1 MKMYK
6 FLKSKAGLTLTELMV
21 CFVIMAILSAVA
33 VPVLT
38 TSMEKAKRQDCESKC
53 IMVTSV
59 VQGIMVGE
67 IDNGKPQPII
77 PCLCSILPGQ
87 HRVIEK
93 KDAVDDDGI
102 RIWDKETGKYKKTK
116 VDETDWK
123 ERVISYLENHIDND
137 GNGECDVC
145 KAPMNYIIRNS
156 GHVNGEHL
164 IYFDQD
170 GNPLAVNSGFGSFN
184 ANSTEYSVA
193 SEYTA
198 FLLLEKA
205 TVGDIR
211 GGYRFAE
218 VEVQTDWI
226 GNKRNLDDNLARA
239 LKAAKGIKDDNER
252 EAAVKKARDEYE
264 AGYEDKSGA
273 ALKRV
278 QQSTATAKNH
288 PSLPCNQ
295 YDYKTGCAD
304 GYYLKR
310 FKLSNVPVW
319 AYFANLEMPV
329 CPYDEDGEKGYFYY
343 IDADGVCHCSHCG

>member
-1 MKMYK
+1 MYK
-6 FLKSKAGLTLTELMV
+6 FLKNKSGLTFTELMV

-53 IMVTSV
+53 IMVTTTV
-59 VQGIMVGE
+59 REIMVGE
-67 IDNGKPQPII
+67 MDSGKPQPVI
-77 PCLCSILPGQ
+77 PYLCSILPGQ

-93 KDAVDDDGI
+93 KDAVDEDGI
-102 RIWDKETGKYKKTK
+102 RKWDAQTGKYVKTNADE
-116 VDETDWK
+116 VDWHGK
-123 ERVISYLENHIDND
+123 AISYLEDHYDNNND
-137 GNGECDVC
+137 GECDVC
-145 KAPMNYIIRNS
+145 KAPMKSVFRGDN
-156 GHVNGEHL
+156 HVDSEHL
-164 IYFDQD
+164 VYFDQD
-170 GNPLAVNSGFGSFN
+170 GNSLAGNAGFGSIGVKN
-184 ANSTEYSVA
+184 TEHSVA
-193 SEYTA
+193 NEYTA

-211 GGYRFAE
+211 GGYRFSE
-218 VEVQTDWI
+218 VDVQMDWV
-226 GNKRNLDDNLARA
+226 GKKRILDDNLARA

-252 EAAVKKARDEYE
+252 EAAIKKARDEYE

-273 ALKRV
+273 ALNRV
-278 QQSTATAKNH
+278 QQSTARAQNH
-288 PSLPCNQ
+288 PTLPCNQ

-319 AYFANLEMPV
+319 AYFSNLEMPV